1 MAMSDTYAVEVGPKG
16 RIVIPAPLRRQL
28 GLEEGSQL
36 IAIVEG
42 GGITLL
48 PRGEV
53 KARLRGMLA
62 GVKVSLADEL
72 TRDRRAEAAAESA

>member
-1 MAMSDTYAVEVGPKG
+1 MSMSDTYMVEVGPKG
-16 RIVIPAPLRRQL
+16 RIVIPAALRRKL

-36 IAIVEG
+36 AAFAEG
-42 GGITLL
+42 GALVLL

-62 GVKVSLADEL
+62 DVKVSMADEL
-72 TRDRRAEAAAESA
+72 ARERRAAARAESA